1 MIITFIH
8 KMDYY
13 AVNTGNIPGIYL
25 TWDAAQKAMEGFKET
40 AIYQSFKNIKDA
52 EQFVLHGLGSGS
64 VSVSLHACNKEET
77 TYPLPLKKKITIMP
91 KPKQTLATEP
101 DSAKCKGLEVHRLA
115 YNGHSDYTPTA
126 KTIHMYTDG
135 GTIGNGRK
143 DAIGGYG
150 VFIPATNY
158 TNERLIARK
167 LVGKI
172 TNNIAEL
179 KGIITALKEIQDINR
194 TDLTFII
201 HYDSTYAADV
211 ITGKKNAYANLELVT
226 QGKQVLTEC
235 HNANLNITFNHVY
248 SHTGKKD
255 LHSIGNEV
263 ADKLAGMSIQ

>member
-1 MIITFIH
+1 
-8 KMDYY
+8 MDYY

-25 TWDAAQKAMEGFKET
+25 TLDAVHKAIEGYKD
-40 AIYQSFKNIKDA
+40 AVYQSFKNIKDA
-52 EQFVLHGLGSGS
+52 EQFVLHGS
-64 VSVSLHACNKEET
+64 VSVPPHACNKEET
-77 TYPLPLKKKITIMP
+77 YALPIKKKITIMP
-91 KPKQTLATEP
+91 KPKPLPIANEP

-115 YNGHSDYTPTA
+115 YNGHSDYAPTA

-150 VFIPATNY
+150 VFIPATSY
-158 TNERLIARK
+158 TTERLIARK

-179 KGIITALKEIQDINR
+179 KGIITALKEIQDIKR
-194 TDLTFII
+194 TDLAFII

-226 QGKQVLTEC
+226 QGKQLLTEC
-235 HNANLNITFNHVY
+235 QNANLNITFNHVY

-263 ADKLAGMSIQ
+263 ADKLAGVYLYNNMLI

>member
-1 MIITFIH
+1 
-8 KMDYY
+8 MDYY

-25 TWDAAQKAMEGFKET
+25 TWDAAQKAIEGFKEP

-52 EQFVLHGLGSGS
+52 EQFVLHG
-64 VSVSLHACNKEET
+64 SVSLLACSKEET
-77 TYPLPLKKKITIMP
+77 TYALPIKKKITIMP
-91 KPKQTLATEP
+91 KPKQPQSEP
-101 DSAKCKGLEVHRLA
+101 DSAKCKGLEVHLLA
-115 YNGHSDYTPTA
+115 YKGHSDYTPTD

-158 TNERLIARK
+158 TKERLIARK
-167 LVGKI
+167 LIGKI

-179 KGIITALKEIQDINR
+179 KGIITAIKEIQDINR

-235 HNANLNITFNHVY
+235 HNANINITFNHVY

-263 ADKLAGMSIQ
+263 ADKLAGVSMQ